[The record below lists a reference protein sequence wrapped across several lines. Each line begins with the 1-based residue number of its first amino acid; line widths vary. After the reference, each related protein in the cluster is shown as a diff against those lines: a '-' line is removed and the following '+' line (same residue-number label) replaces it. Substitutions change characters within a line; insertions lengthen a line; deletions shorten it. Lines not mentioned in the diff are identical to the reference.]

1 MVSSASGTKKI
12 LKQRLQDESANDP
25 DQQNQRYQLLL
36 ENLRQSPIAI
46 EPGAANAQHYDSNS
60 QFKTLLK

>member
-1 MVSSASGTKKI
+1 M
-12 LKQRLQDESANDP
+12 QHESANDP

-46 EPGAANAQHYDSNS
+46 EPGAANAQHYDSNF